1 MSRKKTRAMA
11 KRKRAM
17 PAERKD
23 AVQRREDVLE
33 GYNGHWTQWIKPK
46 GAALLS
52 ETMGRAHFVLKN
64 HGPGD
69 VFLMAEHGDL
79 MDLSAGNARV
89 TYAYGTVRVENRT
102 ENPVFIEFDF
112 KPLPFKN

>member
-1 MSRKKTRAMA
+1 
-11 KRKRAM
+11 
-17 PAERKD
+17 
-23 AVQRREDVLE
+23 
-33 GYNGHWTQWIKPK
+33 
-46 GAALLS
+46 
-52 ETMGRAHFVLKN
+52 MGRAHFVLKN

-79 MDLSAGNARV
+79 MDLPAGNVRA
-89 TYAYGTVRVENRT
+89 TYAHGTVRVENRT